1 MKAQLPVT
9 ILTGFLG
16 SGKTTLLK
24 RILEEEHG
32 LRIGVILNEFGEI
45 SIDGELVNMPEGG
58 LMQLN
63 NGCLCCTV
71 REDFER
77 AARQLLQHA
86 QA

>member
-58 LMQLN
+58 A
-63 NGCLCCTV
+63 
-71 REDFER
+71 D
-77 AARQLLQHA
+77 AAQQWLPLLHGA
-86 QA
+86 RRF